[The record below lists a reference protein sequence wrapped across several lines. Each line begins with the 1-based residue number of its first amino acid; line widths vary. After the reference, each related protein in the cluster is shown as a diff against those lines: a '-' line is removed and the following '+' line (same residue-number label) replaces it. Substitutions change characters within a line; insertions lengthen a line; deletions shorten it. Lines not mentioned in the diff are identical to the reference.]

1 MIWIIAGTS
10 EGREIIERIEDL
22 DNFIA
27 TIATDGGKEF
37 INTEKLIVGRMTYE
51 EMIHFSKRH
60 NITMIVDL
68 THPYAKIVSQNA
80 KKLAEELNIKH
91 IRYTRDKVD
100 SLSNAICLE
109 SYEEAYQ
116 YISNISG
123 TVFFTTGSK
132 NIGDFEKIKGN
143 NRFIYRILP
152 ALDSIKES
160 IRYDVS
166 MKDTVAV
173 LGPFSLEYNKIMFKE
188 YGADYCIMKDSGE
201 KGGTMEKIKA
211 CEELGIKAI
220 VIGREEENGIND
232 LDMIEKII
240 REEMEEGGEINGEF
254 L

>member
-10 EGREIIERIEDL
+10 EGRETIERIKDL

-37 INTEKLIVGRMTYE
+37 INTEKFIVGRMTYE
-51 EMIHFSKRH
+51 EMMNFSKEH
-60 NITMIVDL
+60 NISMIVDL

-80 KKLAEELNIKH
+80 KKLAQELSIKY

-100 SLSNAICLE
+100 GLSNAICLE
-109 SYEEAYQ
+109 SYEEAYK
-116 YISNISG
+116 YMSNISG

-132 NIGDFEKIKGN
+132 NIGDFEKIKGS
-143 NRFIYRILP
+143 NRFIYRVLP
-152 ALDSIKES
+152 ALDSIKECLKHN
-160 IRYDVS
+160 IS

-173 LGPFSLEYNKIMFKE
+173 LGPFSTEYNKIMFKE
-188 YGADYCIMKDSGE
+188 SGADYCIMKDSGE
-201 KGGTMEKIKA
+201 KGGTIEKIRA

-220 VIGREEENGIND
+220 VIGREEEKGINN

-240 REEMEEGGEINGEF
+240 REEANKGEK
-254 L
+254 